1 MYFIF
6 YYLSS
11 SSVILLQYFEY
22 IGEQN
27 FSFFLLQLLPMIDM
41 EGIVNWL
48 SSSVLDE
55 LVDDAVLGVVF
66 EVHRASK
73 LGFLAV
79 EEGSKE
85 AGLAVDQNYPIVVEA
100 NLDVFGQAALKNK
113 QHECICPSCNRALA
127 ASRFAP
133 HLEKCQYLGHQ
144 INFLLNIILSVYSN
158 LGMGMG
164 RNS

>member
-1 MYFIF
+1 
-6 YYLSS
+6 
-11 SSVILLQYFEY
+11 
-22 IGEQN
+22 
-27 FSFFLLQLLPMIDM
+27 MIDM

-48 SSSVLDE
+48 SSSVLEE

-85 AGLAVDQNYPIVVEA
+85 AGLAVDQTYPIVVEA

-113 QHECICPSCNRALA
+113 QHECICPSCNRSLA

-133 HLEKCQYLGHQ
+133 HLEKCQ
-144 INFLLNIILSVYSN
+144 
-158 LGMGMG
+158 
-164 RNS
+164 